1 MHPHPSPSPAARRAL
16 AIFYRQSA
24 GPCGGAE
31 SRLAP
36 CPLTRRPR
44 TAHAPAE
51 CPAAPGPRA
60 PGGRPGRRRTVQA
73 AARAAEH
80 ARHIL
85 QHIVRLQL
93 VLAHKHNK
101 HSREA

>member
-1 MHPHPSPSPAARRAL
+1 MPPHPSPSQRRGEHWPSFTDRAPGHAVAQRVVWRPAT
-16 AIFYRQSA
+16 
-24 GPCGGAE
+24 
-31 SRLAP
+31 
-36 CPLTRRPR
+36 LTRRSR

-60 PGGRPGRRRTVQA
+60 PGGRPGRRRTMQA

-93 VLAHKHNK
+93 VLAHKHYK